1 MRFRATIE
9 NVDTF
14 AKIVQSVEKLQ
25 RKCTIKF
32 AEQEMRIICTGDVN
46 EGGIQLWSQIKVSSL
61 FTDYRIQSNSNNE
74 ITISVASDALLAAL
88 RSAAGPSS
96 AQRSSSSLPADTHVI
111 MKLAKKADKS
121 VLSFEITGLTSIGRN
136 ISIVQHVFIDVMR
149 HADVQRLK
157 EPMCPEPDACLVSIL
172 SCTVLSPTVIQVHI
186 LLPSLAKL
194 RTVVERLRPLA
205 ADGVTFRANHVGELQ
220 LAVTTD
226 NARVEVGWGGLTNPT
241 MAKDPASQEAGAED
255 ADAKDPKDMHGVLVS
270 HKCLL
275 KFLTSHVVSTTTI
288 ACICENHCVILYVY
302 IGNVADAG
310 GVLTYYIPAKFDDA
324 M

>member
-25 RKCTIKF
+25 KRCVIKF
-32 AEQEMRIICTGDVN
+32 AEHEMRIICPGDVN
-46 EGGIQLWSQIKVSSL
+46 EGGIQVWSQIKVSSL

-74 ITISVASDALLAAL
+74 ITISLSSEALLAAL

-96 AQRSSSSLPADTHVI
+96 AQSASSGLTTDTQVI

-121 VLSFEITGLTSIGRN
+121 VLSFEMTGLTTTGRSITV
-136 ISIVQHVFIDVMR
+136 VQHVLIDVLR
-149 HADVQRLK
+149 HADIDRLK
-157 EPMCPEPDACLVSIL
+157 EPMCPEPD
-172 SCTVLSPTVIQVHI
+172 VHI

-205 ADGVTFRANHVGELQ
+205 ADGVIFRANHKGELQ
-220 LAVTTD
+220 LAVNTD

-241 MAKDPASQEAGAED
+241 MSTLLIPRDPASQNGDAEETEAKDPAH
-255 ADAKDPKDMHGVLVS
+255 MHGVSVS

-275 KFLTSHVVSTTTI
+275 KFLNSHVVSTTTI
-288 ACICENHCVILYVY
+288 ACICEKHCVILYVY

-310 GVLTYYIPAKFDDA
+310 GVLTYYIPARFDDG

>member
-46 EGGIQLWSQIKVSSL
+46 EGGIQVWSQIKVSSL

-74 ITISVASDALLAAL
+74 ITISVVSEALLAAL

-96 AQRSSSSLPADTHVI
+96 GQGSAGSLAADTQVI
-111 MKLAKKADKS
+111 MKLAKKGDKS
-121 VLSFEITGLTSIGRN
+121 VLSFEITGVTSMGRT
-136 ISIVQHVFIDVMR
+136 ITIVQHVVIEVMR
-149 HADVQRLK
+149 HADVERLK
-157 EPMCPEPDACLVSIL
+157 EPMCPEPD
-172 SCTVLSPTVIQVHI
+172 VHI

-205 ADGVTFRANHVGELQ
+205 ADGVTFRANHAGELQ
-220 LAVTTD
+220 LAVNTD

-241 MAKDPASQEAGAED
+241 MAKDPASQGSD
-255 ADAKDPKDMHGVLVS
+255 ADDAEAKDPREMHGVLVS

-275 KFLTSHVVSTTTI
+275 KFLTSHVVSTTTV

-310 GVLTYYIPAKFDDA
+310 GVLTYYIPAKFDDG